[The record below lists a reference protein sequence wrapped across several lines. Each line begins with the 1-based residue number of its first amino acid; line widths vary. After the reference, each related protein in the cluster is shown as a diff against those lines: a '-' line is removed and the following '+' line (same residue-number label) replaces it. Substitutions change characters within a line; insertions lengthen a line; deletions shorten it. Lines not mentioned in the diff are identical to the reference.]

1 MYQLRKYQ
9 TKSIEDMSVNYRKGL
24 RKLLLVAP
32 TGSGKT
38 VVASEVMR
46 RVVAGGKQCLF
57 IAHRRELIMQCSR
70 KLYDFGVS
78 HGILMAGKSPTKHA
92 AVQVASIQTLTARK
106 DKHDFDL
113 PPADLIILDEAH
125 RSVSTSFQELID
137 LYPDSYIVGLTATP
151 CRSDGRGLGDVYQK
165 IIECSNIKELT
176 DNKFL
181 VPSRII
187 APTLPDLKGIKITA
201 GDYDAK
207 MLNKRMNVPKL
218 VGDLVEHWNLYAN
231 DRPTVVFATSIA
243 HSKYIA
249 NIFRQNGIP
258 AGHIDGEMKETERE
272 KQLEMLES
280 GDIKV
285 LSNCQVLTEGWD
297 CPKVSCVILARPTKS
312 YGLYLQMVGRS
323 LRPYKNKKDTL
334 IIDHSGAVYEHGF
347 PDEPPTWS
355 LQAKK
360 RDNRKPNKPRNIEN
374 QPYTCVECNTVYKPT
389 KNEPE
394 CPMCLHV
401 PTKKEKAVLIKQGR
415 LIEVTKKEKVEPEHK
430 KHFYGQVLYYA
441 RQKGYND
448 GWASWIFKD
457 KYKHF
462 PANKQV
468 SPISPSK
475 DVLNYIKHYNIKKA
489 KAMEANK

>member
-1 MYQLRKYQ
+1 M
-9 TKSIEDMSVNYRKGL
+9 
-24 RKLLLVAP
+24 
-32 TGSGKT
+32 
-38 VVASEVMR
+38 
-46 RVVAGGKQCLF
+46 
-57 IAHRRELIMQCSR
+57 
-70 KLYDFGVS
+70 
-78 HGILMAGKSPTKHA
+78 
-92 AVQVASIQTLTARK
+92 
-106 DKHDFDL
+106 
-113 PPADLIILDEAH
+113 
-125 RSVSTSFQELID
+125 
-137 LYPDSYIVGLTATP
+137 
-151 CRSDGRGLGDVYQK
+151 
-165 IIECSNIKELT
+165 
-176 DNKFL
+176 
-181 VPSRII
+181 PSRIV

-272 KQLEMLES
+272 KQLEMLQS
-280 GDIKV
+280 DDIKV

-360 RDNRKPNKPRNIEN
+360 RDNRKPNKPRDIETVS
-374 QPYTCVECNTVYKPT
+374 YTHLTLPT
-389 KNEPE
+389 K
-394 CPMCLHV
+394 
-401 PTKKEKAVLIKQGR
+401 A
-415 LIEVTKKEKVEPEHK
+415 
-430 KHFYGQVLYYA
+430 
-441 RQKGYND
+441 
-448 GWASWIFKD
+448 
-457 KYKHF
+457 
-462 PANKQV
+462 
-468 SPISPSK
+468 
-475 DVLNYIKHYNIKKA
+475 
-489 KAMEANK
+489 

>member
-1 MYQLRKYQ
+1 MY
-9 TKSIEDMSVNYRKGL
+9 
-24 RKLLLVAP
+24 
-32 TGSGKT
+32 
-38 VVASEVMR
+38 
-46 RVVAGGKQCLF
+46 
-57 IAHRRELIMQCSR
+57 
-70 KLYDFGVS
+70 
-78 HGILMAGKSPTKHA
+78 
-92 AVQVASIQTLTARK
+92 
-106 DKHDFDL
+106 
-113 PPADLIILDEAH
+113 
-125 RSVSTSFQELID
+125 
-137 LYPDSYIVGLTATP
+137 
-151 CRSDGRGLGDVYQK
+151 
-165 IIECSNIKELT
+165 
-176 DNKFL
+176 
-181 VPSRII
+181 
-187 APTLPDLKGIKITA
+187 
-201 GDYDAK
+201 
-207 MLNKRMNVPKL
+207 KRQ
-218 VGDLVEHWNLYAN
+218 
-231 DRPTVVFATSIA
+231 IA

-272 KQLEMLES
+272 KQLEMLQS
-280 GDIKV
+280 DDIKV

-360 RDNRKPNKPRNIEN
+360 RDNRKPNKPRDIEN
-374 QPYTCVECNTVYKPT
+374 QPYTCVECNYVYKPT

-415 LIEVTKKEKVEPEHK
+415 LIEVVKKEKVEPEHK

-468 SPISPSK
+468 TPISPGK